1 MNLIQHNAAMSQNLQ
16 LVKSILIVSFTV
28 NQKDQYQNTQLTLL
42 MLPWMQLVKQSFN
55 CVTYYSHFFYYI
67 EQIVYNI
74 GRPFWLI

>member
-55 CVTYYSHFFYYI
+55 CVTYY
-67 EQIVYNI
+67 
-74 GRPFWLI
+74 